1 MKHLH
6 YSEDTIAAIST
17 AMGEGGIGIIRI
29 SGEEAV
35 NVLKRVFKSRKNV
48 TNFQSHRV
56 YVGDIVNKKGV
67 VLDEVMITVMRA
79 PNTYTSEDI
88 VEINCHGGM
97 QVLNSV
103 LAEVL
108 NFSEVRLAEAGEFTR
123 RAFLNGRLDLTQAEA
138 VIDIIKAGSEAAFM
152 CAAKQ
157 LKGNSGKVLKSFQE
171 SLIEFIAHL
180 EASVDF
186 GEDTADEL
194 SGNTTNIIVEKA
206 VALKRKLEK
215 IADEAENINFL
226 KEGVKVVI
234 AGAPNVGKS
243 TFLNAVIGRE
253 RAIVTDIAGT
263 TRDVLEESFKIE
275 GIPLILTDTAGLRY
289 TKDKIE
295 EIGVN
300 KAVDEIKSA
309 DMIFYVID
317 INNPREEDKDNIAK
331 YLKDKNV
338 YFVLNKIDLPHAFK
352 AEQLLVKAARCIYI
366 SAKDKIGMAEINDVL
381 RSFVVGKKNDIAKEE
396 MIVSNLRQQ
405 KLLQTAC
412 EAVAKAIESLQN
424 NMSEEFALFD
434 FKNALDSIGEITGE
448 VTSDD
453 ILDKIFSDF
462 CVGK

>member
-1 MKHLH
+1 MKQCT

-29 SGEEAV
+29 SGSHSLT
-35 NVLKRVFKSRKNV
+35 VLKRVFRSKRNV

-56 YVGDIVNKKGV
+56 YVGDAVDKDGV

-79 PNTYTSEDI
+79 PNTYTAEDI

-97 QVLNSV
+97 QVLNRV
-103 LAEVL
+103 LEEVL
-108 NFSEVRLAEAGEFTR
+108 VYDEVRLAEAGEFTR
-123 RAFLNGRLDLTQAEA
+123 RAFLNGRMDLTQAEA
-138 VIDIIKAGSEAAFM
+138 VIDIIKAGSEAAFT

-157 LKGNSGKVLKSFQE
+157 LKGNTGKVLSDFAQKLTGFV
-171 SLIEFIAHL
+171 AHL

-194 SGNTTNIIVEKA
+194 SGNTVDVIVKTAAE
-206 VALKRKLEK
+206 LKLKLQK

-226 KEGVKVVI
+226 KQGVKVVI

-243 TFLNAVIGRE
+243 TFLNAVVGRE

-289 TKDKIE
+289 TRDKIE
-295 EIGVN
+295 EIGVG
-300 KAVDEIKSA
+300 KAVEEIKVA
-309 DMIFYVID
+309 DMVFYIID
-317 INNPREEDKDNIAK
+317 INDPREDDKINIKK

-338 YFVLNKIDLPHAFK
+338 YFILNKIDLPHTLK
-352 AEQLLVKAARCIYI
+352 ISDYGISDDRCIYV
-366 SAKDKIGMAEINDVL
+366 SAKDKVGMSEVTDVL

-396 MIVSNLRQQ
+396 MIISNLRQK
-405 KLLQTAC
+405 KLLNISIDS
-412 EAVAKAIESLQN
+412 VGKAIESLENQ
-424 NMSEEFALFD
+424 MSEEFALFD
-434 FKNALDSIGEITGE
+434 FKNALDAIGEITGE

>member
-1 MKHLH
+1 MKNLH

-29 SGEEAV
+29 SGT
-35 NVLKRVFKSRKNV
+35 NSMSVLKKVFRSRKNV

-56 YVGDIVNKKGV
+56 YVGDIVNRDGV
-67 VLDEVMITVMRA
+67 VLDEVMITVMRE

-103 LAEVL
+103 LGEVL
-108 NFSEVRLAEAGEFTR
+108 EYDEVRLAEAGEFTR

-157 LKGNSGKVLKSFQE
+157 LKGNSGRVLKNFQE

-194 SGNTTNIIVEKA
+194 SGNTTDVIVEKA
-206 VALKRKLEK
+206 EALKINLEK

-243 TFLNAVIGRE
+243 TFLNAVVGRE

-300 KAVDEIKSA
+300 KAVDEIEQA
-309 DMIFYVID
+309 DMIFYIID
-317 INNPREEDKDNIAK
+317 INDPRVDDKDNISK
-331 YLKDKNV
+331 YLKGKNV
-338 YFVLNKIDLPHAFK
+338 YFVLNKIDLPHTFK
-352 AEQLLVKAARCIYI
+352 ADSYGIDEAKCIYI
-366 SAKDKIGMAEINDVL
+366 SAKDKIGMAEVNDVL

-396 MIVSNLRQQ
+396 MIISNLRQK
-405 KLLQTAC
+405 KLLTVSC

-434 FKNALDSIGEITGE
+434 FKNALDAIGEITGD